1 MNPAYHPIA
10 RRRSPLCLGL
20 LGSLLITATTA
31 NASHQSIATLPNTT
45 HPKTTTTAAQ
55 RQPNSE
61 RSLSFFHTH
70 TGERL
75 EIVYFRQGQYSEDA
89 LARINVF
96 LRDFRTGD
104 VASIDRR
111 TLDIVHDLT
120 QQLSFQGEVHIVSAY
135 RSPKTNEMLRKKS
148 KGVAKKSQHLEGKAI
163 DFRFP
168 GVDTAKLRD
177 IAKTLQRGGV
187 GYYDKSDF
195 IHVDSGKVRY
205 W

>member
-1 MNPAYHPIA
+1 MNPAHQLFA
-10 RRRSPLCLGL
+10 SRRTALYLGL
-20 LGSLLITATTA
+20 LSSLFIAATASGATPDNAQPLATSATTVA
-31 NASHQSIATLPNTT
+31 M
-45 HPKTTTTAAQ
+45 
-55 RQPNSE
+55 RQANSE
-61 RSLSFFHTH
+61 RALSFFHTH

-75 EIVYFRQGQYSEDA
+75 DIVYFRRGEYSEDA
-89 LARINVF
+89 LSRINFF

-104 VASIDRR
+104 VATIDRR

-120 QQLSFQGEVHIVSAY
+120 RQLSYQGDVHIVSAY
-135 RSPKTNEMLRKKS
+135 RSPTTNEMLRKKS
-148 KGVAKKSQHLEGKAI
+148 SGVAKKSQHLEGKAI

-168 GVDTAKLRD
+168 GVDTTKLRD

-195 IHVDSGKVRY
+195 IHVDSGRVRY